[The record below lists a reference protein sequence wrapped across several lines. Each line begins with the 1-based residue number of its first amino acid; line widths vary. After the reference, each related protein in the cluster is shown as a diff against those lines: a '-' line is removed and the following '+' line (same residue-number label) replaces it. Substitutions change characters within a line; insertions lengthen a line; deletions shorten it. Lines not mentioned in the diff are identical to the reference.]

1 MNIKSLILGSAA
13 ALVAGGAAQAADLP
27 VAEPV
32 DYVKVCDAYGAGY
45 FFLPG
50 TDTCLKI
57 SGYVRTEAR
66 FSDGA
71 AHGVDGSTRDNN
83 KFNLWA
89 RGQVNFDAKEET
101 ELGTLASRVR
111 IEGEHDGNIK
121 IAKAWLSLG
130 GFYAGYLSSGG
141 IVDYVGDMYG
151 GDYDLG
157 DLDVA
162 QMGYNMAFGNG
173 VTATLGI
180 ANTQHL
186 LAEGL
191 SLTAGG
197 KELTASDVYAGQ
209 SLPTLVARLKVDQAW
224 GSVSVGG
231 IVSQVRY
238 MNASYDSDVAYSV
251 AAGGIFNLDML
262 SAGSSF
268 ALNGFYTKG
277 AMAWNGINDSEFMSD
292 VSVDGT
298 DMELNELYGVS
309 ASLKY
314 AFADNLWTVISG
326 GYAEYD
332 DQGTSAT
339 LSKSDF
345 DQWTASAELGYMPVK
360 NLKVIAGVQYTDRDF
375 DAAAT
380 TADYDTWEGKL
391 RLQRDF

>member
-66 FSDGA
+66 FSEAD
-71 AHGVDGSTRDNN
+71 TRNDD

-162 QMGYNMAFGNG
+162 QMGYNMALGNG

-186 LAEGL
+186 VPD
-191 SLTAGG
+191 G
-197 KELTASDVYAGQ
+197 KKASDFYAGQ

-231 IVSQVRY
+231 IVNQVRY
-238 MNASYDSDVAYSV
+238 DNDNIDNDVAYSV

-262 SAGSSF
+262 SAGSNF

-277 AMAWNGINDSEFMSD
+277 AMGWNGINNDKVMQD
-292 VSVDGT
+292 VTINGT
-298 DMELNELYGVS
+298 DADLNELYGVS

-314 AFADNLWTVISG
+314 AFADNLWTVVSG

-332 DQGTSAT
+332 DQGTSDA
-339 LSKSDF
+339 DF
-345 DQWTASAELGYMPVK
+345 DQWTASAELGYKPVK

-375 DAAAT
+375 DAVGT
-380 TADYDTWEGKL
+380 SDTDTWEGKL

>member
-66 FSDGA
+66 FQEGNRA
-71 AHGVDGSTRDNN
+71 AD

-157 DLDVA
+157 DIDVA

-180 ANTQHL
+180 ANTQNL
-186 LAEGL
+186 GDLNG
-191 SLTAGG
+191 TATGDG
-197 KELTASDVYAGQ
+197 FAGQ
-209 SLPTLVARLKVDQAW
+209 SMPTVVARLKVDQAW

-231 IVSQVRY
+231 IVGEARY
-238 MNASYDSDVAYSV
+238 SDAQYDNDVVYSV

-262 SAGSSF
+262 SAGSNF

-277 AMAWNGINDSEFMSD
+277 AMGWNGINDSTYMADATLDTAKNEY
-292 VSVDGT
+292 
-298 DMELNELYGVS
+298 ELNELYGVS

-332 DQGTSAT
+332 DQGAAN
-339 LSKSDF
+339 DF
-345 DQWTASAELGYMPVK
+345 DQWTASAELGYKPVK

-375 DAAAT
+375 ETAST
-380 TADYDTWEGKL
+380 TADYDNWEGKL

>member
-45 FFLPG
+45 FFIPG

-57 SGYVRTEAR
+57 SGYARTEATFNEGDR
-66 FSDGA
+66 A
-71 AHGVDGSTRDNN
+71 TQ
-83 KFNLWA
+83 KFDLWA
-89 RGQVNFDAKEET
+89 RGQVNFEAKEET
-101 ELGTLASRVR
+101 EFGTLSSHVR
-111 IEGEHDGNIK
+111 FEGDVGKGEDGNIDLK
-121 IAKAWLSLG
+121 RAYMSLG
-130 GFYAGYLSSGG
+130 GLYAGYLPSGG

-157 DLDVA
+157 DTEA
-162 QMGYNMAFGNG
+162 GQIGYNMALGNG

-180 ANTQHL
+180 AGNKHL
-186 LAEGL
+186 GDLNGALAGD
-191 SLTAGG
+191 G
-197 KELTASDVYAGQ
+197 YAGQ
-209 SLPTLVARLKVDQAW
+209 TLPALIARLKVDQAW

-231 IVSQVRY
+231 LVSQAR
-238 MNASYDSDVAYSV
+238 YDSAAYDNEVAYSV

-262 SAGSSF
+262 SEGSNI

-277 AMAWNGINDSEFMSD
+277 AMAWNGVGNSTYMSD
-292 VSVDGT
+292 ASMGAT
-298 DMELNELYGVS
+298 DYELNELYGVS

-326 GYAEYD
+326 GYGDYD
-332 DQGTSAT
+332 DKGVTNRDY
-339 LSKSDF
+339 DF
-345 DQWTASAELGYMPVK
+345 YTVSGEVGYKPVK
-360 NLKVIAGVQYTDRDF
+360 NLKVIAGIQYTDRDF
-375 DAAAT
+375 DYAT
-380 TADYDTWEGKL
+380 TADTEVWEGKL

>member
-66 FSDGA
+66 FSEAESRADE
-71 AHGVDGSTRDNN
+71 
-83 KFNLWA
+83 KFDIWA

-101 ELGTLASRVR
+101 ELGTLSSRVR
-111 IEGEHDGNIK
+111 IEGEDDGDIS

-130 GFYAGYLSSGG
+130 GFYAGFLSSAG
-141 IVDYVGDMYG
+141 IVDYVGDVYG

-157 DLDVA
+157 DTDVP

-180 ANTQHL
+180 ANNKHL
-186 LAEGL
+186 IGDKSVGLA
-191 SLTAGG
+191 TV
-197 KELTASDVYAGQ
+197 DYAGQ

-224 GSVSVGG
+224 GSVAVGG
-231 IVSQVRY
+231 IVSQARY
-238 MNASYDSDVAYSV
+238 GWAQFDNDVAYSV
-251 AAGGIFNLDML
+251 SAGGIFNLDML
-262 SAGSSF
+262 SAGSEF

-277 AMAWNGINDSEFMSD
+277 AMAWNGINDASVMSD
-292 VSVDGT
+292 ATYDASTGEF
-298 DMELNELYGVS
+298 ELNELYGVS

-314 AFADNLWTVISG
+314 AFADNLWAIVAG
-326 GYAEYD
+326 GYGEYD
-332 DQGTSAT
+332 DQGASE
-339 LSKSDF
+339 DF
-345 DQWTASAELGYMPVK
+345 DQWTASAELGYKPVK
-360 NLKVIAGVQYTDRDF
+360 NLKVVAGIQYTDRDF
-375 DAAAT
+375 EAAAS

-391 RLQRDF
+391 RLQRNF

>member
-71 AHGVDGSTRDNN
+71 SHGVAGSTRTSD

-141 IVDYVGDMYG
+141 IVDYAGDMYG

-157 DLDVA
+157 DITVA

-186 LAEGL
+186 ILDDGT
-191 SLTAGG
+191 SP
-197 KELTASDVYAGQ
+197 KVSDFYAGQ
-209 SLPTLVARLKVDQAW
+209 ALPTLVARLKVDQAW

-231 IVSQVRY
+231 IVSQARY
-238 MNASYDSDVAYSV
+238 ANADIDNDVAYSV

-262 SAGSSF
+262 SAGSNF

-277 AMAWNGINDSEFMSD
+277 AMAWNGINDDKVMRD
-292 VSVDGT
+292 ATIAGT
-298 DMELNELYGVS
+298 DADLNELYGVS

-332 DQGTSAT
+332 DQGAT
-339 LSKSDF
+339 EDF
-345 DQWTASAELGYMPVK
+345 DQWTASAELGYQPVK

-375 DAAAT
+375 ETAST
-380 TADYDTWEGKL
+380 TADYDSWEGKL

>member
-71 AHGVDGSTRDNN
+71 AHGVAGSTRDND

-180 ANTQHL
+180 ANTQNL
-186 LAEGL
+186 GDLNG
-191 SLTAGG
+191 TADGDG
-197 KELTASDVYAGQ
+197 FAGQ
-209 SLPTLVARLKVDQAW
+209 SMPTVVARLKVDQAW

-238 MNASYDSDVAYSV
+238 MDSSVDSDVAYSV

-262 SAGSSF
+262 SAGSNF

-277 AMAWNGINDSEFMSD
+277 AMGWNGINDDKVMQDASP
-292 VSVDGT
+292 DGA
-298 DMELNELYGVS
+298 DYELNELYGVS

-332 DQGTSAT
+332 DQGTGT
-339 LSKSDF
+339 GVTNDF

-375 DAAAT
+375 DASAT
-380 TADYDTWEGKL
+380 GPADYDSWEGKL

>member
-66 FSDGA
+66 FNDADSRADE
-71 AHGVDGSTRDNN
+71 
-83 KFNLWA
+83 KFDIWA

-101 ELGTLASRVR
+101 ELGTLSSRVR
-111 IEGEHDGNIK
+111 IEGEDDGDIS

-130 GFYAGYLSSGG
+130 GFYAGFLSSAG

-157 DLDVA
+157 DTDVP

-180 ANTQHL
+180 ANNKHL
-186 LAEGL
+186 LPTGIAT
-191 SLTAGG
+191 SA
-197 KELTASDVYAGQ
+197 VYAGQ
-209 SLPTLVARLKVDQAW
+209 SLPSLVARLKVDQAW

-231 IVSQVRY
+231 LVSQARY
-238 MNASYDSDVAYSV
+238 ADARYDSDVAYSV
-251 AAGGIFNLDML
+251 AAGGVFNLDML
-262 SAGSSF
+262 SAGSNI
-268 ALNGFYTKG
+268 ALNGFYTEG
-277 AMAWNGINDSEFMSD
+277 AMAWNGINDSDFMSD
-292 VSVDGT
+292 VSIDAAGEPV
-298 DMELNELYGVS
+298 LNELYGVS

-314 AFADNLWTVISG
+314 AFADNLWAIVAG
-326 GYAEYD
+326 GYGDFNDKGVTNADYD
-332 DQGTSAT
+332 FYSVSG
-339 LSKSDF
+339 
-345 DQWTASAELGYMPVK
+345 EVGYKPVK
-360 NLKVIAGVQYTDRDF
+360 NLKVIAGIQYTDRDF
-375 DAAAT
+375 DYAT
-380 TADYDTWEGKL
+380 TADTEVWEGKL

>member
-66 FSDGA
+66 FNDADSRADE
-71 AHGVDGSTRDNN
+71 
-83 KFNLWA
+83 KFDIWA

-101 ELGTLASRVR
+101 ELGTLSSRVR
-111 IEGEHDGNIK
+111 IEGEDDGDIS
-121 IAKAWLSLG
+121 IAKAWLTLG
-130 GFYAGYLSSGG
+130 GFYAGFLSSAG

-157 DLDVA
+157 DTTVP
-162 QMGYNMAFGNG
+162 QMGYNMALGNG

-180 ANTQHL
+180 ANNKHL
-186 LAEGL
+186 IGD
-191 SLTAGG
+191 LTPA
-197 KELTASDVYAGQ
+197 LDYAGQ

-224 GSVSVGG
+224 GSVSLGG
-231 IVSQVRY
+231 IVSQARY
-238 MNASYDSDVAYSV
+238 ADARYDNDVAYSV

-262 SAGSSF
+262 SEGSEF
-268 ALNGFYTKG
+268 GLNGFYTKG
-277 AMAWNGINDSEFMSD
+277 AMAWNGINDSSVMSD
-292 VSVDGT
+292 ATLKGSEY
-298 DMELNELYGVS
+298 ELNELYGVS

-332 DQGTSAT
+332 DQGASE
-339 LSKSDF
+339 DF
-345 DQWTASAELGYMPVK
+345 DQWSASAELGYKPVK
-360 NLKVIAGVQYTDRDF
+360 NLKVIAGIQYTDRDF
-375 DAAAT
+375 ERAAS

>member
-66 FSDGA
+66 FNDADSRSDE
-71 AHGVDGSTRDNN
+71 
-83 KFNLWA
+83 KFDIWA

-101 ELGTLASRVR
+101 ELGTLSSRVR
-111 IEGEHDGNIK
+111 IEGEDDGDIS
-121 IAKAWLSLG
+121 IAKAWLTLG
-130 GFYAGYLSSGG
+130 GFYAGFLSSAG

-157 DLDVA
+157 DTTVP
-162 QMGYNMAFGNG
+162 QMGYNMALGNG

-180 ANTQHL
+180 ANNKHL
-186 LAEGL
+186 IGD
-191 SLTAGG
+191 LTPA
-197 KELTASDVYAGQ
+197 LDYAGQ

-224 GSVSVGG
+224 GSVSLGG
-231 IVSQVRY
+231 IVSQARY
-238 MNASYDSDVAYSV
+238 ADARYDNDVAYSV

-262 SAGSSF
+262 SEGSEF
-268 ALNGFYTKG
+268 GLNGFYTKG
-277 AMAWNGINDSEFMSD
+277 AMAWNGINDSSVMSD
-292 VSVDGT
+292 ATLKGSEY
-298 DMELNELYGVS
+298 ELNELYGVS

-332 DQGTSAT
+332 DQGASE
-339 LSKSDF
+339 DF
-345 DQWTASAELGYMPVK
+345 DQWSASAELGYKPVK
-360 NLKVIAGVQYTDRDF
+360 NLKVIAGIQYTDRDF
-375 DAAAT
+375 ERAAS